1 VTEKPL
7 TETTQNIKSN
17 HQTQFHTDVLKIDPA
32 NETKK
37 IIAAIKENVYEV
49 LNKHGAVVATSGGID
64 SSVTVALATRALGR
78 DRVLALCLPER
89 DSRAESKSLADLV
102 IKKIGV
108 ESITENI
115 GPVLVAFGCY
125 ERRDE
130 AVRRVFPEYT
140 SEYKLKITL
149 PQNLLETGRINV
161 YSLTIETPEG
171 EQKSKRLPPNELL
184 QIIAAT
190 NHKQRTRKQFEY
202 YHADRLNY
210 AVLGTPNRLEYD
222 QGFFVKG
229 GDGLADFKPI
239 AHLYKTQVYALA
251 EYLEVPEEV
260 LAQKPTTDTY
270 SLSQTQEEFYFSLPY
285 HEMDLVLWAHNHQIN
300 ADDVAAHIGYTAEQ
314 IKRVYGDIEQKRRTT
329 AYLHINSLL
338 TEPIKQIKQH

>member
-1 VTEKPL
+1 MTEATHK
-7 TETTQNIKSN
+7 IKSN
-17 HQTQFHTDVLKIDPA
+17 KKPFHSDVLKIDA
-32 NETKK
+32 TEETKK
-37 IIAAIKENVYEV
+37 ITAAIQENVYDV
-49 LNKHGAVVATSGGID
+49 LNKQGAVVATSGGID
-64 SSVTVALATRALGR
+64 SSVTVALATRALGKE
-78 DRVLALCLPER
+78 RVLALCLPER

-102 IKKIGV
+102 IENLGV

-115 GPVLVAFGCY
+115 GPVLDAFGCY
-125 ERRDE
+125 QRRDE
-130 AVRRVFPEYT
+130 AVKRVFPEYT
-140 SEYKLKITL
+140 SDYKLKITL

-161 YSLTIETPEG
+161 YSLTIESPDG
-171 EQKSKRLPPNELL
+171 EQKSKRLPPRELL

-210 AVLGTPNRLEYD
+210 VVLGTPNRLEYD

-251 EYLEVPEEV
+251 EYLEIPEEV

-285 HEMDLVLWAHNHQIN
+285 HEMDLVLWAHNHNIN
-300 ADDVAAHIGYTAEQ
+300 ASEVAKKMGYTTEQ
-314 IKRVYGDIEQKRRTT
+314 IERVYADIEQKRRTT
-329 AYLHINSLL
+329 AYLHQHALL
-338 TEPIKQIKQH
+338 TEPVLEIA